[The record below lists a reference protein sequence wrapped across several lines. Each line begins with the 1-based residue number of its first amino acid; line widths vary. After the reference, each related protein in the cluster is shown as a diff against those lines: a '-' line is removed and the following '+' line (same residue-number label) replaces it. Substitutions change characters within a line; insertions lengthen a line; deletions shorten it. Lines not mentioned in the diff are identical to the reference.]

1 MIVNK
6 AYKIRL
12 YPNKSQLNMIE
23 QSFGCSRFIYNS
35 MLTERKSIYEL
46 HKDDENRQ
54 ALWTH
59 KYKTEKIISKNLHG

>member
-35 MLTERKSIYEL
+35 ITKQESYDLQS
-46 HKDDENRQ
+46 Q
-54 ALWTH
+54 VVQW
-59 KYKTEKIISKNLHG
+59 